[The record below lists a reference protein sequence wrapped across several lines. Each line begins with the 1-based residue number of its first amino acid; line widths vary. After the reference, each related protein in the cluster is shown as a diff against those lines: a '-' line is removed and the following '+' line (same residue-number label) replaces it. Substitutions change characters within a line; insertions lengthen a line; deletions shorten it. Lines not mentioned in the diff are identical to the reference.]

1 MITVLQC
8 RHHFS
13 MSNFWHPSLRAI
25 SSPLWNS
32 RGIVYKKSLHSFV
45 EVISGASQ
53 PLCQLC
59 MCPYP
64 ALPPDET
71 WLAVAAS
78 HCCSLPASLPAAAA
92 AAYPAAAAPVTA
104 PKPAQ
109 RSLNSSS
116 STTAARVWT
125 SLLAWSA
132 PVLTVWSK
140 MEVKGSTGYP
150 APGVASLTGR
160 TM

>member
-59 MCPYP
+59 NVHVSISS
-64 ALPPDET
+64 PPDQT

-78 HCCSLPASLPAAAA
+78 HCCSLPASLPAAAAAAA

-125 SLLAWSA
+125 SLLA
-132 PVLTVWSK
+132 
-140 MEVKGSTGYP
+140 
-150 APGVASLTGR
+150 
-160 TM
+160 